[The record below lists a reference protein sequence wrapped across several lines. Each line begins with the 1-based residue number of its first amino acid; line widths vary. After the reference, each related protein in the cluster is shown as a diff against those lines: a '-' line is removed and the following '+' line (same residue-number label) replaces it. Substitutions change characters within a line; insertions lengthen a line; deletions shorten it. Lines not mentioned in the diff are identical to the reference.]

1 MSKFPEPVSLPAD
14 VYALRD
20 KRHAQLV
27 QSAKWGIKVRLSII
41 LFELIGY
48 LFINSSSLF
57 MDIVASLLDILT
69 TLFLI
74 FCIQLAK
81 KPPDRDHP
89 FGHGRYEPLG
99 GLLLGLSLAAMGAML
114 FVQQLLGAIQE
125 EHVREIGVWGWMFPG
140 VAVVL
145 LEICYRYMIK
155 TARQENSP
163 ALAADA
169 YHYRMDGITSLFATI
184 ALLTAAFL
192 PHWSLLIDH
201 IGAILIDLF
210 MIVTGFIAVRENF
223 HQLMDKVP
231 SESFFMQVKAAASK
245 VAGVLGTEKILIQ
258 LYGPDAHVDIDIEV
272 DPQLSVDLA
281 HQISQCVR
289 VEIQKA
295 WPAVRDVTVHIEPY
309 YANDH

>member
-1 MSKFPEPVSLPAD
+1 MSKFPEPVPLPPD

-27 QSAKWGIKVRLSII
+27 QSAKWGIKARLSII
-41 LFELIGY
+41 LFELIGFLY
-48 LFINSSSLF
+48 INSSSLF
-57 MDIVASLLDILT
+57 MDIVASLLDILS

-74 FCIQLAK
+74 LCIQLAR
-81 KPPDRDHP
+81 KPPDSDHP

-99 GLLLGLSLAAMGAML
+99 GLLLGVSLAAMGAML
-114 FVQQLLGAIQE
+114 FVQQLMGAIQE
-125 EHVREIGVWGWMFPG
+125 EHVREIGMWAWIFPG

-169 YHYRMDGITSLFATI
+169 YHYRIDGITSLFATI

-210 MIVTGFIAVRENF
+210 MIVTGFIATRENF

-231 SESFFMQVKAAASK
+231 NESFFKLVKEAASK
-245 VAGVLGTEKILIQ
+245 VEGVLGTEKVLIQ
-258 LYGPDAHVDIDIEV
+258 LYGPDAHVDIDVEV

-281 HQISQCVR
+281 HQISQRVR
-289 VEIQKA
+289 AEIQKT